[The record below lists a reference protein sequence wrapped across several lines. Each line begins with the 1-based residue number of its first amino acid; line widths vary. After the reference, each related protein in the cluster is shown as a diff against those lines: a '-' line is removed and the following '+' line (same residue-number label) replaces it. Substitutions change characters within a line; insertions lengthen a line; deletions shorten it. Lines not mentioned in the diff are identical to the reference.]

1 MTLTKHGL
9 VVLISDETGL
19 TQRQVLDVMQKAFN
33 HITGMLAKGGKVE
46 IRNFGIFEVKIRKAK
61 MGRNLYR
68 PEIAVPIPPRARV
81 KFKAGKEMKEAVL
94 KLSPKPKITSK
105 KIQ

>member
-9 VVLISDETGL
+9 VVFISGETGL
-19 TQRQVLDVMQKAFN
+19 TQGQVLDVVQKAFN
-33 HITGMLAKGGKVE
+33 HIIGTLAKGSKVE

-61 MGRNLYR
+61 VGRNLHR
-68 PEIAVPIPPRARV
+68 PEIAVPIPPKARV

-94 KLSPKPKITSK
+94 KLSPKPKIISK
-105 KIQ
+105 KIR